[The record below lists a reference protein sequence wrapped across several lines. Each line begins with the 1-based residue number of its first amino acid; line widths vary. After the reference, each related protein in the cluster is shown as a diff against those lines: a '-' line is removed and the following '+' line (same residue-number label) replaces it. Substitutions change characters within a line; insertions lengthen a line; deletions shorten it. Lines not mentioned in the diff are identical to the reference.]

1 VEQQQPKPQRIEP
14 IELER
19 EMRKSYLDYSMSVI
33 VGRALPDVRDG
44 LKPVHRRVIYS
55 MNESGNQWN
64 RAYRKSAR
72 TVGDVM
78 GKYHPHGDSA
88 IYDTLVRMAQ
98 PFSMRHVL
106 VDGQGNFG
114 SIDGDSAAAMRYTE
128 ARMSKLA
135 SEMMED
141 IDQETVDFGPNYDDS
156 LEEPLVLPTRFPNLL
171 VNGSQGIAVGMATSI
186 PPHNLKECCD
196 ALIALIDDPSLGLEG
211 LMEHIK
217 GPDFPLGG
225 LMLGTEGVVDA
236 YRTGR
241 GRCIVRAKSHV
252 ETVRVTNKG
261 ELEQLVFTELPY
273 QVNKATL
280 TEKIAELVHEKRIEG
295 IADLRDES
303 DREGI
308 RLVVEIKKNEPTDIV
323 LNQLLHQTQLQSS
336 FGITMLCIVNGRPR
350 ICSLKEILQE
360 FIGFRREVVT
370 RRTLFQLR
378 KAEERHHILLGLKI
392 ALDWLDAVIKLI
404 RAAKNPEEAKAGL
417 MAGDFATAA
426 ALKKDPTLALSDRQA
441 QAILDMRL
449 QRLTGLEREKI
460 LEELADVEK
469 TIAYL
474 KSILADDNL
483 LMSVI
488 KGELQAINEQFGD
501 ARRTEIVAFSG
512 EIRMEDVVADDP
524 MVVTMSKAGYIK
536 RTELAAYRRQKRGG
550 KGKLGMKTKDED
562 FVEKLFLTKAH
573 DTLLVFTDH
582 GYVYAIKVYDIP
594 ESGAA
599 NRGKHIKNLV
609 SLKDDEKVV
618 TLMALRDFPE
628 DHYLFFATSHG
639 TVKKTSL
646 SAYGNIRSNGLI
658 ALNIDDGDSLV
669 AVRVSRG
676 VQQII
681 LISAQ
686 GKAIR
691 FQEEDVRAMGRVA
704 TGVRGMRLSTGDR
717 IVGFE
722 VADPLPD
729 LPEGEEADE
738 STAEHGMLLTVTE
751 KGYGKRSLL
760 QDYRLQGRG
769 GSGVINIR
777 AGVRNGQVV
786 GSVMVKPGEGCL
798 LISQEGMVIRFAIDE
813 VRKTGR
819 AAQGVRLLNLP
830 SEEDRVVGLAMID
843 ASAQAL
849 EEEEE
854 DLDLVGE
861 AQTAEPGPDETG
873 QQPSL
878 GLE

>member
-1 VEQQQPKPQRIEP
+1 VEQNEPKSQRIEP

-19 EMRKSYLDYSMSVI
+19 EMRKSYLDYAMSVI

-44 LKPVHRRVIYS
+44 LKPVHRRVIFA
-55 MNESGNQWN
+55 MNESGNLWN

-88 IYDTLVRMAQ
+88 IYDTLVRLAQ
-98 PFSMRHVL
+98 PFSMRHPL

-128 ARMSKLA
+128 ARMARLA

-141 IDQETVDFGPNYDDS
+141 IDKDTVDFGPNYDDS
-156 LEEPLVLPTRFPNLL
+156 MVEPLVLPTRFPNLL

-186 PPHNLKECCD
+186 PPHNLRECCG
-196 ALIALIDDPSLGLEG
+196 ALIALIEDPSLGLEG

-225 LMLGTEGVVDA
+225 MMLGTEGVVDA

-252 ETVRVTNKG
+252 EIVRIKNKG

-280 TEKIAELVHEKRIEG
+280 TEKIADLVNDKKIDG
-295 IADLRDES
+295 IGDLRDES
-303 DREGI
+303 DRDGI
-308 RLVVEIKKNEPTDIV
+308 RLVVELKKNEPSDIV
-323 LNQLLHQTQLQSS
+323 LNQLYQQTGLQSS
-336 FGITMLCIVNGRPR
+336 FPITMLCIVNGQPR
-350 ICSLKEILQE
+350 VCTLREILKEFL
-360 FIGFRREVVT
+360 GFRREVVT
-370 RRTLFQLR
+370 RRTMFQLR
-378 KAEERHHILLGLKI
+378 KAEDRHHILLGLKM
-392 ALDWLDAVIKLI
+392 ALDHLDAVIKLI
-404 RAAKNPEEAKAGL
+404 RAASSPDEAKQGL
-417 MAGDFATAA
+417 MQGKFATEA
-426 ALKKDPTLALSDRQA
+426 ALKKNPSLALSDRQA

-460 LEELADVEK
+460 LEELAEIER
-469 TIAYL
+469 TIAHL
-474 KSILADDNL
+474 KAILSDDSL
-483 LMSVI
+483 LMGVI
-488 KGELQAINEQFGD
+488 KEELRMISDQFGD
-501 ARRTEIVAFSG
+501 ARRTEIVGFSG
-512 EIRMEDVVADDP
+512 EIRMEDVVPDDP
-524 MVVTMSKAGYIK
+524 MAITMSKAGYIK
-536 RTELAAYRRQKRGG
+536 RTELSTYRRQKRGG

-562 FVEKLFLTKAH
+562 FVERLFLTKAH
-573 DTLLVFTDH
+573 DTLLIFTDR
-582 GYVYAIKVYDIP
+582 GYAHAIKVYDIP

-599 NRGKHIKNLV
+599 NRGKHIKNLI

-618 TLMALRDFPE
+618 TLMALREFPE
-628 DHYLFFATSHG
+628 DHHLVFATSDG
-639 TVKKTSL
+639 TVKKTAL
-646 SAYGNIRSNGLI
+646 SAYANIRSNGLI
-658 ALNIDDGDSLV
+658 ALNIDEGNSLV
-669 AVRVSRG
+669 SVRVSNG
-676 VQQII
+676 QQQIL

-691 FQEEDVRAMGRVA
+691 FSEEDVRAMGRTA
-704 TGVRGMRLSTGDR
+704 TGVRGMRLGAGDH
-717 IVGFE
+717 IVDME

-729 LPEGEEADE
+729 LPEGVEADE

-769 GSGVINIR
+769 GTGVINIR
-777 AGVRNGQVV
+777 AGVRNGHVV
-786 GSVMVKPGEGCL
+786 GSVLVKPGEGCL

-819 AAQGVRLLNLP
+819 AAMGVKLLNLP
-830 SEEDRVVGLAMID
+830 SEDDRVVGLAMID

-849 EEEEE
+849 DEEE
-854 DLDLVGE
+854 DLDLVADAE
-861 AQTAEPGPDETG
+861 LAQPGPNESG
-873 QQPSL
+873 EPQKL

>member
-1 VEQQQPKPQRIEP
+1 MEQNEPKSQRIEP

-19 EMRKSYLDYSMSVI
+19 EMRKSYLDYAMSVI

-44 LKPVHRRVIYS
+44 LKPVHRRVIFS
-55 MNESGNQWN
+55 MNESGNLWN

-98 PFSMRHVL
+98 PFSMRHPL

-128 ARMSKLA
+128 ARMARLA

-141 IDQETVDFGPNYDDS
+141 IDKDTVDFGPNYDDS
-156 LEEPLVLPTRFPNLL
+156 LTEPLVLPTRFPNLL

-186 PPHNLKECCD
+186 PPHNLKECCG
-196 ALIALIDDPSLGLEG
+196 ALIALIEDPSLGLEG

-225 LMLGTEGVVDA
+225 MMLGTEGVVDA

-252 ETVRVTNKG
+252 EIVRIKNKG

-280 TEKIAELVHEKRIEG
+280 TEKIADLVNEKKIDG
-295 IADLRDES
+295 IGDLRDES
-303 DREGI
+303 DRDGI
-308 RLVVEIKKNEPTDIV
+308 RLVVELKKNEPSDIV
-323 LNQLLHQTQLQSS
+323 LNQLYQQTGLQSS
-336 FGITMLCIVNGRPR
+336 FPITMLCIVNGQPR
-350 ICSLKEILQE
+350 VCTLKEILKE
-360 FIGFRREVVT
+360 FLGFRREVVT
-370 RRTLFQLR
+370 RRTMFQLR

-392 ALDWLDAVIKLI
+392 ALDHLDAVIKLI
-404 RAAKNPEEAKAGL
+404 RAAAGPEEAKQGL
-417 MAGDFATAA
+417 MQGKFATEA
-426 ALKKDPTLALSDRQA
+426 ALKKNPTLALSERQA

-460 LEELADVEK
+460 LEELAEIERA
-469 TIAYL
+469 IAHL
-474 KSILADDNL
+474 KAILADDSL
-483 LMSVI
+483 LMAVI
-488 KGELQAINEQFGD
+488 KEELVSISDQFGD
-501 ARRTEIVAFSG
+501 ARRTEIVGFTG
-512 EIRMEDVVADDP
+512 NIRMEDVVPDDP
-524 MVVTMSKAGYIK
+524 MAITMSKAGYIK
-536 RTELAAYRRQKRGG
+536 RTELSTYRRQKRGG

-562 FVEKLFLTKAH
+562 FVERLFLTKAH
-573 DTLLVFTDH
+573 DTLLIFTDR
-582 GYVYAIKVYDIP
+582 GYAHAIKVYDIP

-599 NRGKHIKNLV
+599 NRGKHIKNLI

-618 TLMALRDFPE
+618 TLMALREFPE
-628 DHYLFFATSHG
+628 DHHLVFATSDG
-639 TVKKTSL
+639 TVKKTAL
-646 SAYGNIRSNGLI
+646 SAYANIRSNGLI
-658 ALNIDDGDSLV
+658 ALNIDEGNSLIS
-669 AVRVSRG
+669 VRVSNG
-676 VQQII
+676 QQQIL

-691 FQEEDVRAMGRVA
+691 FSEEDVRSMGRTA
-704 TGVRGMRLSTGDR
+704 TGVRGMRLGAGDH
-717 IVGFE
+717 IVDME

-729 LPEGEEADE
+729 LPEGVEADE

-769 GSGVINIR
+769 GTGVINIR
-777 AGVRNGQVV
+777 AGVRNGHVV
-786 GSVMVKPGEGCL
+786 GSVLVKPGEGCL

-819 AAQGVRLLNLP
+819 AAMGVKLLNLP
-830 SEEDRVVGLAMID
+830 SEDDRVVGLAMID

-849 EEEEE
+849 EEEE
-854 DLDLVGE
+854 DLDQAE
-861 AQTAEPGPDETG
+861 AEMAQPGPDESG
-873 QQPSL
+873 QPQKL

>member
-1 VEQQQPKPQRIEP
+1 MEQQQPKTQRIEP
-14 IELER
+14 IEIER
-19 EMRKSYLDYSMSVI
+19 EMRKSYLDYAMSVI

-44 LKPVHRRVIYS
+44 LKPVHRRVLFS
-55 MNESGNQWN
+55 MKESGNEWN

-88 IYDTLVRMAQ
+88 IYDTLVRLAQ

-128 ARMSKLA
+128 ARMARLA

-171 VNGSQGIAVGMATSI
+171 LNGSQGIAVGMATSI
-186 PPHNLKECCD
+186 PPHNLRELCG
-196 ALIALIDDPSLGLEG
+196 ALIALIDDPNLGLEG
-211 LMEHIK
+211 IMEHIK

-225 LMLGTEGVVDA
+225 LMLGTEGVVSA

-241 GRCIVRAKSHV
+241 GRCIVRAKSHI
-252 ETVRVTNKG
+252 ENVRVKNKG
-261 ELEQLVFTELPY
+261 EVEQLVFTELPY

-280 TEKIAELVHEKRIEG
+280 TEKIAELVHEKKIEG
-295 IADLRDES
+295 IGDLRDES
-303 DREGI
+303 DRDGI
-308 RLVVEIKKNEPTDIV
+308 RLVVELKKNEPSDIV
-323 LNQLLHQTQLQSS
+323 LNQLYQQTGLQSS
-336 FGITMLCIVNGRPR
+336 FPITMLCIVNGQPR
-350 ICSLKEILQE
+350 VCTLREILKE

-370 RRTLFQLR
+370 RRTMFQLR
-378 KAEERHHILLGLKI
+378 KAEERHHILMGLKI
-392 ALDWLDAVIKLI
+392 ALDYLDAVIKLI
-404 RAAKNPEEAKAGL
+404 RAAQSPEEAKAGL
-417 MAGDFATAA
+417 MAGAFATAA
-426 ALKKDPTLALSDRQA
+426 ALKKDSSLALSDRQA

-460 LEELADVEK
+460 LEELAEIEK
-469 TIAYL
+469 TIAYM
-474 KSILADDNL
+474 KAILSDDNL

-488 KGELQAINEQFGD
+488 KGELQAISEQFGD
-501 ARRTEIVAFSG
+501 ARRTEIMGFSG
-512 EIRMEDVVADDP
+512 DIRMEDVIPDDP
-524 MVVTMSKAGYIK
+524 MAITMSKAGYIK
-536 RTELAAYRRQKRGG
+536 RTELSTYRRQKRGG

-562 FVEKLFLTKAH
+562 FVERLFLTKAH
-573 DTLLVFTDH
+573 DTLLIFTDR
-582 GYVYAIKVYDIP
+582 GYAYAIKVYDIP

-599 NRGKHIKNLV
+599 NRGKHIKNLI

-618 TLMALRDFPE
+618 TLMALREFPE
-628 DHYLFFATSHG
+628 DSHLVFATSDG
-639 TVKKTSL
+639 TVKKTAL
-646 SAYGNIRSNGLI
+646 SAYANIRSNGLI
-658 ALNIDDGDSLV
+658 ALNIDEGNSLV
-669 AVRVSRG
+669 SVRVSNG
-676 VQQII
+676 QQQIL

-691 FQEEDVRAMGRVA
+691 FPEEDVRAMGRTA
-704 TGVRGMRLSTGDR
+704 TGVRGMRLGSGDH
-717 IVGFE
+717 IVDME

-729 LPEGEEADE
+729 LPEGVEADE

-769 GSGVINIR
+769 GTGVINIR
-777 AGVRNGQVV
+777 AGVRNGHVV
-786 GSVMVKPGEGCL
+786 GSVLVKPGEGCL

-819 AAQGVRLLNLP
+819 AALGVKLLNLA
-830 SEEDRVVGLAMID
+830 SESDRVVGLAMID

-849 EEEEE
+849 DEEE
-854 DLDLVGE
+854 DLDLVVDAE
-861 AQTAEPGPDETG
+861 TAQPGPDESG
-873 QQPSL
+873 EPQKL